1 MENTNPMTY
10 NPGQRLLLRTPLHFK
25 TPAWYEVKSEP
36 NKEGIYLLQAD
47 SGAVTGLRAA
57 EIEKYL
63 QEAANESLC
72 S

>member
-1 MENTNPMTY
+1 MSVY
-10 NPGQRLLLRTPLHFK
+10 QPGQRLLLRTPIFYKKPQWHTVK
-25 TPAWYEVKSEP
+25 TEP
-36 NKEGIYLLQAD
+36 NREGILLLEAD

-57 EIEKYL
+57 EIQKYL